1 MKLFT
6 RKGQRIQGYFP
17 LFSRRVLQRI
27 AVCFGAMFV
36 NVVMA
41 QPTADLVVK
50 NADVYT
56 SDPSQPR
63 VQAFAVKAGRFLSVG
78 SNALV
83 ESYVGKNTQVIDA
96 NGVSVTAGL
105 VDSHS
110 HLEMGITR
118 VVGVDLYGV
127 PAKSEWIERVKAVAA
142 SLDGDEWV
150 VGGGWDYTLGE
161 GKYPTKEDLD
171 EVVDDRVVVLQDKDL
186 HSVWVNSY
194 ALKLAGI
201 TADTE
206 VPEGG
211 EIVIDEKTGEPTGI
225 LKESAS
231 FLVSALAPQK
241 SKAQK
246 LEDLQAVFTHANS
259 RGITTVHNMA
269 GPGQVLDY
277 VELAEQGDL
286 TLRVWYGQFT
296 GTDKDV
302 DTAAKNRQEIHQRMA
317 ATGLEFTQGPLVEM
331 GFIKTIIDGV
341 LSTHTAFLIDPYSD
355 KPEWRGKPFR
365 TRESLEQLISYSNAN
380 GFPVAVHAIGDA
392 GVDTVVRAF
401 ENGALPLPVPNR
413 IEHLEIVK
421 PDAILR
427 MNKQGIVASMQ
438 PDHAAGVVGKYI
450 RPRVGEERENFAYAW
465 RKFLDADVTLVFSAD
480 YPTTPLNPL
489 MQIKDAM
496 YRESPWG
503 LGGPWHTENAVT
515 FAEALTAYTQS
526 GADITKWGD
535 LIGSITPGKWADF
548 VIFDDTF
555 ANPADRSIEDRS
567 VVATYLA
574 GNNVYSAK

>member
-1 MKLFT
+1 VKSIRKRRRCKPAYFARLF
-6 RKGQRIQGYFP
+6 RRIKP
-17 LFSRRVLQRI
+17 VMAS
-27 AVCFGAMFV
+27 CFGV
-36 NVVMA
+36 LLTHSVIA
-41 QPTADLVVK
+41 QPVADLVVK

-56 SDPSQPR
+56 SDPKQPR
-63 VQAFAVKAGRFLSVG
+63 VQAFAVKEGRFLSLG
-78 SNALV
+78 TTALV
-83 ESYVGKNTQVIDA
+83 ESYVGEKTVVIDA
-96 NGVSVTAGL
+96 QGASVTAGF

-110 HLEMGITR
+110 HLEMGTTR

-127 PAKSEWIERVKAVAA
+127 PTKAEWLRRVQEVAA
-142 SLDGDEWV
+142 GLEGDQWV
-150 VGGGWDYTLGE
+150 VGGGWDYTLAE
-161 GKYPTKEDLD
+161 GRYPSKEDLD
-171 EVVDDRVVVLQDKDL
+171 AVVDDRVVVLQDKDL

-201 TADTE
+201 TADTK
-206 VPEGG
+206 VPAGG
-211 EIVIDEKTGEPTGI
+211 EIVIDEITGEPTGI

-231 FLVSALAPQK
+231 HLITALAPKK
-241 SKAQK
+241 SKTAK
-246 LEDLQAVFTHANS
+246 LADLKAVFTHANS

-277 VELAEQGDL
+277 VELAEQNEL
-286 TLRVWYGQFT
+286 TMRVWYGQFS
-296 GTDKDV
+296 GTEEDV
-302 DTAAKNRQEIHQRMA
+302 DTAVQNRQEIHQRMA

-341 LSTHTAFLIDPYSD
+341 LSTHTAYLVDPYSD

-365 TRESLEQLISYSNAN
+365 SQESLEQLISYSNAK

-392 GVDTVVRAF
+392 GVNTVVSAF
-401 ENGALPLPVPNR
+401 ENAALPITVPNR

-427 MNKQGIVASMQ
+427 MNNKGIVASMQ

-450 RPRVGEERENFAYAW
+450 RPRVGEARESLAYAW
-465 RKFLDADVTLVFSAD
+465 RKFLDANVKLVFSAD

-489 MQIKDAM
+489 MQIKDAL

-515 FAEALTAYTQS
+515 FDEALQAYTQS
-526 GADITKWGD
+526 GADITKWGNQ
-535 LIGSITPGKWADF
+535 IGSITPGKWADF
-548 VIFDDTF
+548 VIFNDTF
-555 ANPADRSIEDRS
+555 PNPADRSIEDKK

-574 GNNVYSAK
+574 GRKIYPVE